1 MNTIVNASIGLI
13 LSSYCLVGTA
23 VAAGRVK
30 AKYALKSYIHP
41 IGVLSVRERRP
52 SHNSSLNLWEGVYR
66 ADSNYPKIKA
76 NLKKFGTKSAVD
88 EFFEYGLSSAAVSV
102 YRDQVEAAGIKAIS
116 SGIGM
121 FEYKIKDRQGRVWS
135 VIVRGDRDFHPIDSG
150 EFTVV
155 ITTQYG

>member
-1 MNTIVNASIGLI
+1 MKTITKLGIVGSGCYL
-13 LSSYCLVGTA
+13 LTGTA
-23 VAAGRVK
+23 TAAGIVK

-41 IGVLSVRERRP
+41 IGVLSVRE
-52 SHNSSLNLWEGVYR
+52 SKSYGLDLWKGVYC
-66 ADSNYPKIKA
+66 ADPNHPKIKA
-76 NLKKFGTKSAVD
+76 NLKKFGKKSAVYD
-88 EFFEYGLSSAAVSV
+88 FFDYGLNSAAVSV
-102 YRDQVEAAGIKAIS
+102 YKEQVEAAGIKATS

-121 FEYKIKDRQGRVWS
+121 FEYKIKDDRGRVWS